1 MGKVSKEKELLNI
14 SSKMDNNI
22 PNSNYN
28 FDYNSVSCSSK
39 QQPAKISVVCD
50 WSRNVTNRDGVSRVS
65 VATKRKGGDLIQTKT
80 KKLPLSLSVDA

>member
-50 WSRNVTNRDGVSRVS
+50 WSRKVTNSERVS
-65 VATKRKGGDLIQTKT
+65 GATKRKGEEMM
-80 KKLPLSLSVDA
+80 